1 MKYAAKND
9 PQTDLGGLTLPEVD
23 FVEGN
28 DAIAR
33 AAIKAGCRYFF
44 GYPITPQTEI
54 LESMARELP
63 EVRGFF
69 LQAES
74 EVAAINMVI
83 GAAST
88 GARAMTATSSPGISL
103 MQEGISY
110 LASMELPCVIVDVS
124 RAGPGLGRIP
134 PAQSDYF
141 QATKK
146 GHGDFNLIVLAPA
159 SVQEMIDL
167 TLLAF
172 DLADKYRNPAMI
184 LCDGMLGHLMESIEW
199 PKKLPSNYSKDWAVG
214 QGGGRLIVSAP
225 LTDPE
230 LIELNVKLKKKYEE
244 IKANEPRWE
253 ELYLDDAEIVIV
265 SFGTIARI
273 AQESIDEARSR
284 GIKVGMIRPIT
295 LWPFPDQPFENSRAR
310 VFLSVEMNNGQMVQD
325 VKLAVG
331 GKAPVH
337 FFGKGG
343 GWVPS
348 SVEIR
353 EEIERV
359 VEGIGCH

>member
-1 MKYAAKND
+1 M
-9 PQTDLGGLTLPEVD
+9 PEVD

-54 LESMARELP
+54 LESMARGLP
-63 EVRGFF
+63 EVGGFF

-74 EVAAINMVI
+74 EVAAINMVL

-110 LASMELPCVIVDVS
+110 LASMELPCVIVDVT
-124 RAGPGLGRIP
+124 RASPGLGRIP

-146 GHGDFNLIVLAPA
+146 GHGDFNVIVLAPA
-159 SVQEMIDL
+159 SVQEMADL
-167 TLLAF
+167 TTLAF
-172 DLADKYRNPAMI
+172 ELADKYRNPTMI

-199 PKKLPSNYSKDWAVG
+199 SDKPSENYPRDWAVG
-214 QGGGRLIVSAP
+214 QDVRRLMLSAP

-230 LIELNVKLKKKYEE
+230 LIELNVTLKKKYEE
-244 IKANEPRWE
+244 IAANESRWE
-253 ELYLDDAEIVIV
+253 ELYLDDAEIVV
-265 SFGTIARI
+265 ASFGTAARI
-273 AQESIDEARSR
+273 AQESIEEVRSR
-284 GIKVGMIRPIT
+284 GIKAGMIRPIT
-295 LWPFPDQPFENSRAR
+295 LWPFPDQPFENSCARA
-310 VFLSVEMNNGQMVQD
+310 FLVVEMNNGQMVQD
-325 VKLAVG
+325 VKLAVC
-331 GKAPVH
+331 GKRPVH

-348 SVEIR
+348 SVEIT
-353 EEIERV
+353 EEIQRIAERL
-359 VEGIGCH
+359 GCH